1 MNKIEKERE
10 RPVFQ
15 KHISHLIGNVVFKKK
30 KKKLFTQLLKF
41 HNNRII
47 TSPMTVFII

>member
-15 KHISHLIGNVVFKKK
+15 KHISHFIGNVVFL
-30 KKKLFTQLLKF
+30 KKLFTQLLKF